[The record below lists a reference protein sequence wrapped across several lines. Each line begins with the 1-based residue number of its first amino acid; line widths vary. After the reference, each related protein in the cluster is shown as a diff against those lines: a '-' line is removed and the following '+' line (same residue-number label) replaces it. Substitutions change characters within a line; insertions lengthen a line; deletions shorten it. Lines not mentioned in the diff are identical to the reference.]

1 MTHRLLTVTFALWLG
16 GLGCVLGCAPGVF
29 AADGLTA
36 VDKTGASAVASH
48 SEHACCQAA
57 VGKGSEQP
65 GRKAASLEQHRLVTI
80 LQCCP
85 LAGQTIDVTR
95 KSLVNAGAAPAFTTR
110 VSFAPTAFLTVSSF
124 RHQAQ
129 LPDRGGTYL
138 RCCVFLI

>member
-1 MTHRLLTVTFALWLG
+1 MTFALWLG

-36 VDKTGASAVASH
+36 VDETGASAIASH

-57 VGKGSEQP
+57 VGKGNEQP
-65 GRKAASLEQHRLVTI
+65 ERKAASLEQHRLVTL

-85 LAGQTIDVTR
+85 LAGQAIDVTR

-110 VSFAPTAFLTVSSF
+110 VSSAPTTVLTIPSL
-124 RHQAQ
+124 RPQAQ
-129 LPDRGGTYL
+129 LPDRGSTYL